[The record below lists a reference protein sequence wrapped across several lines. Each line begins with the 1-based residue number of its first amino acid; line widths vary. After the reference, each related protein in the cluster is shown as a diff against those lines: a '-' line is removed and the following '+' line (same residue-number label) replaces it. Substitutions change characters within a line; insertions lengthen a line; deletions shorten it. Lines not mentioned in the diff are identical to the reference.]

1 MDECEWQRSR
11 KSGCRIA
18 ATGKGTSGARNG
30 DPRQNT
36 SKISTN
42 HNKKLEADL
51 KSYSEIGSTHKESET
66 ERHSGRCG
74 KDTRPKPLRTQPR
87 HSELQ
92 QFQPRSSQCWRGWYQ
107 VKDGENTGA
116 KFSNSTPKNPE
127 PVDTRNNDYSR
138 PETADNSGHTQTR
151 HSQLRRDLY
160 QRKEGQTSKAIQA
173 KPTSED
179 SEDPRLAHWRH
190 LHQGTRPRHH
200 GLRRHLFQ
208 GKRGKTTKPQQ
219 SNTTPK
225 NLGHVDLKSCT
236 TPKSCQ
242 TGEGVRCR
250 CAFRGRRRQSTEA
263 CFALRGH
270 PRQSTE
276 AGFARRGRR
285 QKNTEARRSK
295 HKAGEG
301 VRCYRAPKGLRQTCI
316 TACSSSQLT

>member
-1 MDECEWQRSR
+1 M
-11 KSGCRIA
+11 
-18 ATGKGTSGARNG
+18 
-30 DPRQNT
+30 
-36 SKISTN
+36 
-42 HNKKLEADL
+42 
-51 KSYSEIGSTHKESET
+51 
-66 ERHSGRCG
+66 
-74 KDTRPKPLRTQPR
+74 
-87 HSELQ
+87 
-92 QFQPRSSQCWRGWYQ
+92 
-107 VKDGENTGA
+107 
-116 KFSNSTPKNPE
+116 
-127 PVDTRNNDYSR
+127 
-138 PETADNSGHTQTR
+138 
-151 HSQLRRDLY
+151 
-160 QRKEGQTSKAIQA
+160 
-173 KPTSED
+173 
-179 SEDPRLAHWRH
+179 AHWRH

-276 AGFARRGRR
+276 AGFACRGRR

-301 VRCYRAPKGLRQTCI
+301 VRCYGAPKGLRQTCI
-316 TACSSSQLT
+316 TSCSSSQPTGEGRGRGKSRILRRKGVKANRDPRKPHRHQNTREKPFTEKVRLQRRPQPKKDYTERRRSGAEESEPLKPTPAAKYLHQ